1 MTLGPHGPETT
12 MSMLTLRWRRSD
24 TLYTLTALLFD
35 LLLLLLAERLAPL
48 DWELPEDR
56 LQVALPM
63 GLAALLGAFLL
74 GAYRR
79 PDPLADTP
87 RRRAPAFLAGLGLV
101 SGATTAWLALKLLSQ
116 KAGLHEL
123 TPPALEE
130 LVPTLLMIWLAASL
144 SRVLQLA
151 RLRSHE
157 RRRPIGLLGS
167 EPARSKELGSELGT
181 YPFERLGLD
190 VSPDRLAELRALVI
204 AVPLETLDRPALEA
218 LAWARGSGL
227 PTMTLTRFIERTAE
241 RTPLSEPVPTGH
253 PGLPLEV
260 DPALVLDESLTRR
273 SALQQSAKRVL
284 DLLFAT
290 ILLVLTL
297 APLLVAG
304 VLIRLESRGPIL
316 YRQVRAGL
324 NRRPFT
330 LYKLRTMIDGA
341 EPDGPRFAT
350 DGDARVTR
358 VGRFLRKS
366 RMDELPQLFNIL
378 KNEMSLVG
386 PRPER
391 PEHDRH
397 LAPLIP
403 YYSLRHLA
411 KPGLTGWA
419 QVRVGYSDS
428 PERAR
433 VKLEHDL
440 YYLKHASLGFDLAIL
455 WATVGVVLR
464 LGGR

>member
-1 MTLGPHGPETT
+1 
-12 MSMLTLRWRRSD
+12 MSVLTLRWRRLES
-24 TLYTLTALLFD
+24 LYALTALLLD
-35 LLLLLLAERLAPL
+35 ALLLLLAERLAPL
-48 DWELPEDR
+48 DWELPHDR
-56 LQVALPM
+56 LQVVVPM
-63 GLAALLGAFLL
+63 GFAALCGAFLV
-74 GAYRR
+74 GGYRR

-87 RRRAPAFLAGLGLV
+87 KRRAPAFIAGLGLTF
-101 SGATTAWLALKLLSQ
+101 GAVIAWLALKLLSQ

-123 TPPALEE
+123 TPPALEA
-130 LVPTLLMIWLAASL
+130 LVPTLLVLWFAAS
-144 SRVLQLA
+144 SQRFIQLA
-151 RLRSHE
+151 VLARREARRVVGVLCATSALPKRLD
-157 RRRPIGLLGS
+157 
-167 EPARSKELGSELGT
+167 SKQHPYEL
-181 YPFERLGLD
+181 ERLDLEALSG
-190 VSPDRLAELRALVI
+190 RLAELRALVI

-218 LAWARGSGL
+218 LAWARGAGL
-227 PTMTLTRFIERTAE
+227 PMMTLSRFIERTTE
-241 RTPLSEPVPTGH
+241 RTPLSESPAETIALQAAHRPAGDPVADPI
-253 PGLPLEV
+253 V
-260 DPALVLDESLTRR
+260 DPVLVLDESLTRR

-284 DLLFAT
+284 DLVFAT
-290 ILLVLTL
+290 LLLALTL
-297 APLLVAG
+297 APLLIAA

-350 DGDARVTR
+350 DGDTRVTR

-391 PEHDRH
+391 PEHDQH

-403 YYSLRHLA
+403 YYSLRHLV

>member
-1 MTLGPHGPETT
+1 
-12 MSMLTLRWRRSD
+12 MSVLTLRWRRLES
-24 TLYTLTALLFD
+24 LYALTALLLD
-35 LLLLLLAERLAPL
+35 ALLLLLAERFAPL
-48 DWELPEDR
+48 DWELPDDR

-63 GLAALLGAFLL
+63 GLAALCGAFLV
-74 GAYRR
+74 GGYRR

-87 RRRAPAFLAGLGLV
+87 RRRAPAFIAGLGLV
-101 SGATTAWLALKLLSQ
+101 SGAVIAWLALKLLSQ

-123 TPPALEE
+123 TPPALEA
-130 LVPTLLMIWLAASL
+130 LVPTLFALWFAAS
-144 SRVLQLA
+144 SQRFIQLA
-151 RLRSHE
+151 VFA
-157 RRRPIGLLGS
+157 RREARRVVGILCAAPIL
-167 EPARSKELGSELGT
+167 P
-181 YPFERLGLD
+181 ERLDTESRAYELEQLD
-190 VSPDRLAELRALVI
+190 VEALSDRLSELRALVI
-204 AVPLETLDRPALEA
+204 AVPLETLDRPALET
-218 LAWARGSGL
+218 LAWARGAGL
-227 PTMTLTRFIERTAE
+227 PMMTLSRFIERTTE
-241 RTPLSEPVPTGH
+241 RTPLTGSPTEGVALQSGTR
-253 PGLPLEV
+253 PAV
-260 DPALVLDESLTRR
+260 DPVLVLDESLTRR

-284 DLLFAT
+284 DLVLAT
-290 ILLVLTL
+290 LLLALTL
-297 APLLVAG
+297 LPLLIAA

-350 DGDARVTR
+350 DGDSRVTR

-391 PEHDRH
+391 PEHDQH

-403 YYSLRHLA
+403 YYSLRHLV

-455 WATVGVVLR
+455 WATVGVVLK